1 VNSATI
7 AHTRTDPALRDI
19 DRRELYFFNLWRVL
33 QAVIITGL
41 MFSPWVTD
49 WLKLDHP
56 ALGRI
61 DGLVYLLLSGY
72 ALLRTE
78 YWRHDLRLKV
88 AALLALDI
96 FATTIALFAL
106 ANPPSGI
113 AMLLLVNVGAG
124 ALLLPPRQA
133 GLFAALATLCVIG
146 QCLASRVIDG
156 SDRNLI
162 EYGLY
167 GLGYF
172 AIATLA
178 LVLGRQM
185 RETEALA
192 EQRGID
198 LANLAQINE
207 LIIRRMKT
215 GVLVVDDANRVHRWN
230 ESAWSLIGNPK
241 SGQRD
246 LGSVAPELSRRLY
259 HWRTTGKIDATAV
272 ALADGVPEV
281 IPRFTRLSSND
292 DENVLIFLDDT
303 SLVSRRAEELT
314 LSSLGRLSASIAHE
328 IRNPLAAISYSA
340 QLLAESETMSE
351 EDKRMVE
358 IINNH
363 CGRVNEIVENILQL
377 SRRER
382 SRPESLDLS
391 VWAQHFVDEYKTGN
405 DIGQDQLRAI
415 TQAHQVEALADPQQL
430 QQVVWNLV
438 QNALRYGRQ
447 PGEAARVAV
456 VARMLSDKGPP
467 LIEVVDRGPGI
478 PPKVAAQIFEPFF
491 TTHEYGTG
499 LGLYLARTMCE
510 ANQATLEFVPVAGGG
525 SCFRITLPAAPVLV
539 RRAAATSA

>member
-1 VNSATI
+1 MNAAI
-7 AHTRTDPALRDI
+7 AARHRTDPALRDI
-19 DRRELYFFNLWRVL
+19 DRRELYFFNLFRVL
-33 QAVIITGL
+33 QAFVITGL
-41 MFSPWVTD
+41 LFSPLVTSR
-49 WLKLDHP
+49 LRLDHP
-56 ALGRI
+56 LLGQV
-61 DGLVYLLLSGY
+61 DAVVYLLLSGY

-78 YWRHDLRLKV
+78 HWRHELRFKV
-88 AALLALDI
+88 AAMLTLDI
-96 FATTIALFAL
+96 AATTIALFAL
-106 ANPPSGI
+106 ANPPSAI

-133 GLFAALATLCVIG
+133 GFFAALATLCVIG

-172 AIATLA
+172 AIAALA

-259 HWRTTGKIDATAV
+259 HWRTTGKIDSAAV
-272 ALADGVPEV
+272 ALAEGAPEV
-281 IPRFTRLSSND
+281 IPRFTRLSSAD

-391 VWAQHFVDEYKTGN
+391 VWAQHFVDEYKAGN

-415 TQAHQVEALADPQQL
+415 TQARQVEALADPQQL

-447 PGEAARVAV
+447 PGEPARVAV

-539 RRAAATSA
+539 RRATSP

>member
-1 VNSATI
+1 MNAAI
-7 AHTRTDPALRDI
+7 AARHRTDPALRDI
-19 DRRELYFFNLWRVL
+19 DRRELYFFNLFRVL
-33 QAVIITGL
+33 QAFVITGL
-41 MFSPWVTD
+41 LFSPLVTSR
-49 WLKLDHP
+49 LRLDHP
-56 ALGRI
+56 LLGQV
-61 DGLVYLLLSGY
+61 DAVVYLLLSGY

-78 YWRHDLRLKV
+78 HWRHELRFKV
-88 AALLALDI
+88 AAMLTLDI
-96 FATTIALFAL
+96 AATTIALFAL
-106 ANPPSGI
+106 ANPPSAI

-133 GLFAALATLCVIG
+133 GFFAALATLCVIG

-172 AIATLA
+172 AIAALA

-259 HWRTTGKIDATAV
+259 HWRTTGKIDSAAV
-272 ALADGVPEV
+272 ALAEGAPEV
-281 IPRFTRLSSND
+281 IPRFTRLSSAD

-391 VWAQHFVDEYKTGN
+391 VWAQHFVDEYKAGN

-415 TQAHQVEALADPQQL
+415 TQARQVEALADPQQL

-447 PGEAARVAV
+447 PGEPARVAV

-539 RRAAATSA
+539 RRAASP